1 MLVGKTTRMADVWLT
16 DDDTLY
22 WIEVRPEQ
30 RGRFVVMKRKP
41 DTGEAVELTPE
52 PFNVRTR
59 VHEYG
64 GTPFTVVGT
73 TLFFSNYGDHRLY
86 RQEDGQQPK
95 AVTASAPMRYAD
107 LVWEDG
113 RQRLIAIREDH
124 TESDIHAVNTI
135 VAIDPESESTGIVL
149 VEGADFYLY
158 PRISPDGK
166 KLAWIQWNHPNMP
179 WDGTELWVGD
189 LNDHGVS
196 HAERVAGGLEE
207 SVVQPVWSPEG
218 TLYFVSDRP
227 NWWNLYRWDDGQAV
241 PAIAPMDA
249 EFGQP
254 NWQIGTANYGFFGD
268 DIVAFYSRNG
278 SDYLVRIHPHS
289 GKMTP
294 IDSEYT
300 VYSQVR
306 TNAKRAVLFAA
317 SPKEPRAL
325 VSWDPDKGFQ
335 VMKSSGEAPIGAEDI
350 SDPRAIEFPTENG
363 LTAHA
368 FFYPPRNHQFQAPTG
383 EKPPLIVFSHGG
395 PTGSTEAVFSLSIQY
410 WTTRGFAV
418 VDVNYGGSTGYGRAY
433 RNRLYDAWGLVDVA
447 DCTNA
452 ARYLARQGLVDEN
465 RLAIRGGS
473 AGGYTTLACLT
484 FTDAF
489 HVGASYYGVSDI
501 GALARETHKFESRY
515 MDKLVGPWPE
525 AEEIYNARSPIM
537 HAEKLTRP
545 VIFFQGLDDKIVP
558 PNQADLMVKSLKE
571 RGIPVAYL
579 TFEGE
584 GHGFVRAET
593 VIRAEEAELYFYAQ
607 ILGIELS
614 EPIDPVPIDNWKA

>member
-1 MLVGKTTRMADVWLT
+1 
-16 DDDTLY
+16 
-22 WIEVRPEQ
+22 
-30 RGRFVVMKRKP
+30 
-41 DTGEAVELTPE
+41 
-52 PFNVRTR
+52 
-59 VHEYG
+59 
-64 GTPFTVVGT
+64 
-73 TLFFSNYGDHRLY
+73 
-86 RQEDGQQPK
+86 
-95 AVTASAPMRYAD
+95 MRYAD
-107 LVWEDG
+107 LVWEHG

-124 TESDIHAVNTI
+124 TDSDIQAVNTI
-135 VAIDPESESTGIVL
+135 VAIDPESGSTGTVL

-196 HAERVAGGLEE
+196 HAERVAGGLDE
-207 SVVQPVWSPEG
+207 SVVQPVWSPDG
-218 TLYFVSDRP
+218 TLYFVSDRS
-227 NWWNLYRWDDGQAV
+227 NWWNLYRWDDGKAV
-241 PAIAPMDA
+241 PIIAPMAA

-254 NWQIGTANYGFFGD
+254 NWQIGTANYGFLGD
-268 DIVAFYSRNG
+268 DIIAFYSQNG
-278 SDYLVRIHPHS
+278 SDQLVRIHPRS
-289 GKMTP
+289 GEMTP
-294 IDSEYT
+294 MNSDYT
-300 VYSQVR
+300 VYAQVR

-317 SPKEPRAL
+317 SATEPRAL
-325 VSWDPDKGFQ
+325 VSWDPEKGFQ
-335 VMKSSGEAPIGAEDI
+335 VMKASGEVPIGSEDI
-350 SDPRAIEFPTENG
+350 SVPQAIEFPTENG

-368 FFYPPRNHQFQAPTG
+368 FFYPPRNHQFQAPVG
-383 EKPPLIVFSHGG
+383 DKPPLIVFSHGG
-395 PTGSTEAVFSLSIQY
+395 PTGNTVAVFSLAIQY

-525 AEEIYNARSPIM
+525 AAEVYHARSPIM
-537 HAEKLTRP
+537 HAEQLTRP
-545 VIFFQGLDDKIVP
+545 VIFFQGLDDKIVL
-558 PNQADLMVKSLKE
+558 PNQADLMVQSLKD

-584 GHGFVRAET
+584 GHGFVQAEN
-593 VIRAEEAELYFYAQ
+593 VIRAQEAELYFYAQ
-607 ILGIELS
+607 ILGIDLS
-614 EPIDPVPIDNWKA
+614 DAIEPVPIDHWKKE